1 MVLISWTNHNFF
13 LAASLLAAGPY
24 PTNGPFHFGQA
35 QKTFKIIIA
44 YFHKEN
50 PNIIAFLKIPARAPA
65 FVMKTDWQIRMEKL
79 GGRLSKM

>member
-1 MVLISWTNHNFF
+1 MVGFRTRLPSKMVLISWTNHNFF

-44 YFHKEN
+44 YFHKKESQYYS
-50 PNIIAFLKIPARAPA
+50 ICLK
-65 FVMKTDWQIRMEKL
+65 ML
-79 GGRLSKM
+79 L